1 MFAKVKERIEAGTRP
16 GNAASSNS
24 GGGNGGAEKKAVP
37 SIISRDMVVNGN
49 LDTPGEVHVEGTIR
63 GDVSCAKLIIGA
75 SGSVEGHIFAH
86 AVRIHGNVQGEINA
100 DEVFLLNGSSVSGD
114 VVQNMLEI
122 APGAAFEGAVRR
134 RGTAASPRMLAAPVA
149 DKPDETADAPAVAE
163 AAPPDIALPETGE
176 AEKGDGAAPESAP
189 LELTDSA
196 PTEIE
201 APVPEIPA
209 DETAPSSSA
218 KGKARTS
225 D

>member
-16 GNAASSNS
+16 GNGASST
-24 GGGNGGAEKKAVP
+24 GGGGPGGAEKKAVP

-63 GDVSCAKLIIGA
+63 GDVSCARLIIGA
-75 SGSVEGHIFAH
+75 SGSVDGHIFAN
-86 AVRIHGNVQGEINA
+86 AVRIHGSVRGEINA

-134 RGTAASPRMLAAPVA
+134 RGAAASPRMLAAPL
-149 DKPDETADAPAVAE
+149 ADAPDAVGTPTAE
-163 AAPPDIALPETGE
+163 ASPPAPEEGPAEGDAAPPAGPD
-176 AEKGDGAAPESAP
+176 P
-189 LELTDSA
+189 LELT
-196 PTEIE
+196 E
-201 APVPEIPA
+201 PVPVDDVSVAPEPVADGPA
-209 DETAPSSSA
+209 RAVKEKD
-218 KGKARTS
+218 KAG